1 MGIKN
6 YSKNLIQDAPSIKN
20 RNYDC
25 ILVDCNYL
33 IHYLIYGCKN
43 QTDFDKK
50 IYHYLNYLFEVID
63 VKNKIYLVFDGLY
76 DKNFNIN
83 PKQNT
88 INNRCKYTKPSED
101 FDKQEIKPKGK
112 IILDF
117 KNSLIN
123 ILEQIKKINKKKFI
137 VEINDDYIEGEA
149 DIKILDIIY
158 SSKYSNFCIISKDT
172 DMIMISYSLILKKN
186 NIAIDILYNLRPILF
201 IDINKIIQKYNIL
214 GKDYLLLLLLLGN
227 DYLPSLSNI
236 NYDILVKTYNKYIL
250 HKNKSIIYQDK
261 INLDN
266 LNLFITYYIIIKNIK
281 YNYKLIDN
289 KRYNNYYNNLLW
301 TLNYYKIINY
311 KIDYIPD
318 TINNVINIYNF
329 INN

>member
-6 YSKNLIQDAPSIKN
+6 YSKNLIQEEPSIKN
-20 RNYDC
+20 RNYEC

-33 IHYLIYGCKN
+33 IHYLIYGCNN
-43 QTDFDKK
+43 QNEFNKK
-50 IYHYLNYLFEVID
+50 IYHYLNYLFEIID
-63 VKNKIYLVFDGLY
+63 VKNKIYLVFDGNY
-76 DKNFNIN
+76 DKKFIVN

-88 INNRCKYTKPSED
+88 IINRNKYTKHSDD
-101 FDKQEIKPKGK
+101 FDKQEIKPKSK

-123 ILEQIKKINKKKFI
+123 ILEQIKKINKKKFN

-149 DIKILDIIY
+149 DIKILDLIFTSLY
-158 SSKYSNFCIISKDT
+158 NNFCIISKDT

-186 NIAIDILYNLRPILF
+186 NITIDILYNLRPIKF
-201 IDINKIIQKYNIL
+201 IDVNKIIIKYNIF
-214 GKDYLLLLLLLGN
+214 GKDYLILLLLLGN
-227 DYLPSLSNI
+227 DYLPSISNI
-236 NYDILVKTYNKYIL
+236 NYDILVKTYIKYIL
-250 HKNKSIIYQDK
+250 HQNEMIINQDK
-261 INLDN
+261 INLNN
-266 LNLFITYYIIIKNIK
+266 LNLFITYYIIIKKIK
-281 YNYKLIDN
+281 YNFIQINN